1 MKVKVINRSAN
12 ELPHYETPDS
22 VGMDVRAELAGI
34 KEKFLFNSEVLR
46 EKTITVEDTE
56 IPVVT
61 GICIHPGGR
70 ALIPTGIYTAFDR
83 NLEVQVR
90 SRSGLALKNGVFV
103 LNSPGTI
110 EGDYRNEYGIIL
122 MNMGNED
129 FIIRQGD
136 RIAQLVLNSV
146 ERIEWE
152 VVNSLDETER
162 KGGFGSTNYDKDG
175 NYRQ

>member
-12 ELPHYETPDS
+12 ELPIYQTPDS
-22 VGMDVRAELAGI
+22 VGMDVRAELTGI
-34 KEKFLFNSEVLR
+34 KEKFLFNAEVLR
-46 EKTITVEDTE
+46 EEIITVEDTT
-56 IPVVT
+56 IPIVT

-110 EGDYRNEYGIIL
+110 EGDYRAEYGVIL
-122 MNMGNED
+122 ANFGTED
-129 FIIRQGD
+129 FIVRQGD
-136 RIAQLVLNSV
+136 RIAQLVLNRV

-152 VVNSLDETER
+152 EVEELDETER
-162 KGGFGSTNYDKDG
+162 KGGFGSTNIK
-175 NYRQ
+175 

>member
-12 ELPHYETPDS
+12 ELPQYETPDS
-22 VGMDVRAELAGI
+22 VGMDVRAELMGI
-34 KEKFLFNSEVLR
+34 KEKFLFNAEVLR
-46 EKTITVEDTE
+46 ETTATVDNGE

-83 NLEVQVR
+83 TLEVQVR

-110 EGDYRNEYGIIL
+110 EGDYRAEYGVIL

-129 FIIRQGD
+129 FIVRQGD
-136 RIAQLVLNSV
+136 RIAQLVLNRV

-152 VVNSLDETER
+152 TVDSLDETER
-162 KGGFGSTNYDKDG
+162 KGGFGSTGTK
-175 NYRQ
+175 

>member
-12 ELPHYETPDS
+12 ELPIYQTPDS
-22 VGMDVRAELAGI
+22 VGMDVRAELTGI
-34 KEKFLFNSEVLR
+34 KEKFLFNAEVLR
-46 EKTITVEDTE
+46 EEIITVEDTT
-56 IPVVT
+56 IPIVT

-110 EGDYRNEYGIIL
+110 EGDYRAEYGVIL
-122 MNMGNED
+122 ANFGTED
-129 FIIRQGD
+129 FIVKQGD
-136 RIAQLVLNSV
+136 RIAQLVLNRV

-152 VVNSLDETER
+152 EVEELNETER
-162 KGGFGSTNYDKDG
+162 KGGFGSTNIK
-175 NYRQ
+175 

>member
-1 MKVKVINRSAN
+1 MKVKVINKSKN
-12 ELPHYETPDS
+12 ELPVYQTPDS
-22 VGMDVRAELAGI
+22 VGMDVRADLSEI

-46 EKTITVEDTE
+46 EETITVEDVE

-110 EGDYRNEYGIIL
+110 EGDYRSEYGVIL
-122 MNMGNED
+122 ANFGTED
-129 FIIRQGD
+129 FVVRQGD
-136 RIAQLVLNSV
+136 RIAQLVLNRV

-152 VVNSLDETER
+152 EVEELDETER
-162 KGGFGSTNYDKDG
+162 KGGFGSTNIK
-175 NYRQ
+175 